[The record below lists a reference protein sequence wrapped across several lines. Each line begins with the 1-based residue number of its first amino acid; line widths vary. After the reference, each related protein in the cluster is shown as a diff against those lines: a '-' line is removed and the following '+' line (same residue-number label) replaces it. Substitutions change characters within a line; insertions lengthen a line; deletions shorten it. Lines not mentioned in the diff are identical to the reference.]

1 MIYCKKCGTQVQE
14 GIKFCPKCGTEIQ
27 DQAKIND
34 IEANKVMAVISY
46 LGILIIIPLLKG
58 EYKNSPFLKF
68 HLNQGILFCIGWAL
82 TILLN
87 VIPFIGGLL
96 GGLFSFALA
105 ILEIVCI
112 VYAVKGETKT
122 FPIISKFKILK

>member
-1 MIYCKKCGTQVQE
+1 MN
-14 GIKFCPKCGTEIQ
+14 IK
-27 DQAKIND
+27 
-34 IEANKVMAVISY
+34 
-46 LGILIIIPLLKG
+46 ILR
-58 EYKNSPFLKF
+58 FLKF
-68 HLNQGILFCIGWAL
+68 HLNQAILFCIGWAL

-122 FPIISKFKILK
+122 FPIISKFKIIK